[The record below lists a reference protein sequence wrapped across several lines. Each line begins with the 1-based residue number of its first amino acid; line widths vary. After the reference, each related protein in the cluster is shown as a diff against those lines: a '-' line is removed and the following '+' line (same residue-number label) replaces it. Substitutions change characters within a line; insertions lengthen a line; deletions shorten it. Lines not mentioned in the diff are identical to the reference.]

1 MQNRLRFFYIAII
14 AHLFTGNVAY
24 AHNEEAQTERL
35 HPLII
40 AG

>member
-14 AHLFTGNVAY
+14 ALLFTGEIAY
-24 AHNEEAQTERL
+24 AHNKEAQTERQ
-35 HPLII
+35 HTLII